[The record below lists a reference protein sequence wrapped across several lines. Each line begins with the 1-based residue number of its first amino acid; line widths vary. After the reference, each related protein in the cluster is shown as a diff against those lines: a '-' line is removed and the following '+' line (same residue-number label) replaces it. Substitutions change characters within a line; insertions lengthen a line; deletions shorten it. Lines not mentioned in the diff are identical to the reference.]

1 MNKFKTFFKKVGSVL
16 YDLFIASNRW
26 MHLIVGGIICIA
38 MMAVTVIWTP
48 YSPIPGQCCSV
59 ATLATLIAM
68 VSKEYADKAH
78 GGRFDWKDILAGVF
92 PALCIDILCVIL
104 LLIK

>member
-26 MHLIVGGIICIA
+26 MHFIIGGILMVV
-38 MMAVTVIWTP
+38 MMAATVIWYP
-48 YSPIPGQCCSV
+48 YEPNALQAIFV

-68 VSKEYADKAH
+68 CSVEYKDKAH
-78 GGRFDWKDILAGVF
+78 GGLFDWKDILAGMT
-92 PALCIDILCVIL
+92 PAIIIDILVVIL
-104 LLIK
+104 LMIK